1 MLEKFVS
8 NQQVSI
14 AWFSPLHNTTNGFSF
29 VIFFFNVQLPRLCKE
44 AAAEEEEEL
53 EAAVPSGVTKKRRK
67 IPSFFFVWLSM

>member
-14 AWFSPLHNTTNGFSF
+14 ARFSPLHNTTNGFSF
-29 VIFFFNVQLPRLCKE
+29 VVCFFFFFQLPRLFKE

-53 EAAVPSGVTKKRRK
+53 EAAVPSGVTKKEEN
-67 IPSFFFVWLSM
+67 S